1 MGAGLTQNGSDIT
14 LSTQY
19 DKCTPPNRRQLD
31 SLKNK
36 LVERERC
43 HAAAVRGLRRWSMGY
58 SEAPAVVKASGANV
72 GAGGSVAA
80 HSKERRFNTEDISAQ
95 LLRILQPLHVD
106 SLSLHGG
113 AGELLWLNEGA
124 FGPDEH
130 GVVLDALDVFALD
143 SDREDLQLKL
153 DDDRTALCACAR
165 SVSAEVIGIALAI
178 VETPASDEFAAKLSA
193 PRLTALIRRLA
204 QLLAP
209 PAPTTAAAAAS
220 APAAASAASKAA
232 PEPMT
237 FSDRPATAPAA
248 AARPVVMP
256 RERRAQPSS
265 KIAARSATIH
275 ARRYARLRAGGAARR
290 YELKPAPDASFAAD
304 LTLTTRLIEH
314 LQRSGDRYTQ
324 TPASFAVP
332 LSLPSI
338 TQGGWLAKLD
348 PVMARAGLQENL
360 IGFCLPPS
368 AWNQQFEATEQ
379 FIAECEQHRCFVAL
393 DDFNLGSSGLSLLRS
408 SAVKCLKL
416 DGKLISAVVNDKFAH
431 ATMAA
436 IVQAARVLGLY
447 CVAKQVSSSSEVKW
461 LAAAGIEF
469 ADGVSRGV
477 AVAATTNEDE
487 GLSLQLGE

>member
-1 MGAGLTQNGSDIT
+1 MGRMA
-14 LSTQY
+14 Y
-19 DKCTPPNRRQLD
+19 LD
-31 SLKNK
+31 T
-36 LVERERC
+36 
-43 HAAAVRGLRRWSMGY
+43 
-58 SEAPAVVKASGANV
+58 PAVVKASGANV
-72 GAGGSVAA
+72 GAGGSAPA
-80 HSKERRFNTEDISAQ
+80 DSKERRFNTDDISKQ

-106 SLSLHGG
+106 SLSLHDG

-143 SDREDLQLKL
+143 PDREDLQLKL

-165 SVSAEVIGIALAI
+165 SASGEVLGIALTI
-178 VETPASDEFAAKLSA
+178 VETPASDEFAAKLAA
-193 PRLTALIRRLA
+193 PRLSALMRRLA
-204 QLLAP
+204 QLLSPAAPAP
-209 PAPTTAAAAAS
+209 PAAS
-220 APAAASAASKAA
+220 APTKPKAEA
-232 PEPMT
+232 VT
-237 FSDRPATAPAA
+237 FSDGPAIAPEA
-248 AARPVVMP
+248 AARAQVVVP
-256 RERRAQPSS
+256 RERRAQPSTS
-265 KIAARSATIH
+265 DKLASRSGTIH

-290 YELKPAPDASFAAD
+290 YEVKQAPGASFAAD
-304 LTLTTRLIEH
+304 LTLATRVIEH

-332 LSLPSI
+332 LSLQSI

-348 PVMARAGLQENL
+348 PIMARAGLPDNL

-368 AWNQQFEATEQ
+368 AWNQEFEATEQ
-379 FIAECEQHRCFVAL
+379 FIAECEQHHCFVAL
-393 DDFNLGSSGLSLLRS
+393 DDFNLGSSGLKLLRS

-416 DGKLISAVVNDKFAH
+416 DGNLISAVVNDKFAH

-447 CVAKQVSSSSEVKW
+447 CVAKQVSSGSEVKW

-477 AVAATTNEDE
+477 AVAATTKNDE
-487 GLSLQLGE
+487 GLTLQLDE